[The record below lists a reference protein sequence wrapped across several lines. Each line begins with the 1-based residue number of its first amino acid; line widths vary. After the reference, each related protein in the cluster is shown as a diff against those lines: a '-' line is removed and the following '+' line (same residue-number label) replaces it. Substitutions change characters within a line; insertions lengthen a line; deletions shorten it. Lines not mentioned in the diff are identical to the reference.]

1 MIDFETYSEAGF
13 VFRDDLGYF
22 KSITRTRHGL
32 PSVGA
37 PAYAEHPSTEILSMA
52 YDLDDGRDV
61 QLWIPGQAEPVDLW
75 DYVRSG
81 RPVSAWNSAF
91 EYYIWRHVAAAR
103 LGWPDLPWWQLR
115 DPMARARAWSLPGKL
130 AVCAEVLGEDVAQK
144 DKDGKRLLDKFSKP
158 RKPTKADPRLRLRPE
173 DDPIDGHA
181 LYMYNRQDV
190 VAETSVSARLP
201 ELSYH
206 ESTVWSLDQSINYRG
221 VQIDRDALADCL
233 AIVAQAENRY
243 TDELISLTGGQVTTA
258 NQLQKMQAWLAG
270 RGVSLGS
277 LADESIGVA
286 LERTDLPGDARR
298 LLEIRKTLSNSSVK
312 KLHAISRRISGDGRL
327 RDLFVYCGADRTG
340 RWSGSGAQPQN
351 LPAMSL
357 PHGTVDDA
365 LWVISARSLDTV
377 ERVYGDP
384 LDTVSA
390 CIRGLFIAAP
400 GHELISSDYSA
411 IEAVC
416 LAALAGEQWRLDVF
430 KGHGLIY
437 ETSAAMITGVSLAE
451 QLEHR
456 RTTGKH
462 HPVRRI
468 GKVAELACFAGDT
481 EVLTDSGWKRINT
494 ITRRDCLFDGVDFVH
509 HGGVVDKGIRRVI
522 ELDGITVTP
531 DHKFYLCKDH
541 WMTSGDLNRSEKSL
555 NRAKNTAASLLSKF
569 SESQPEALKPS
580 FVAAIA
586 ELQASQLSATY
597 ETEDLSNVI
606 SVPNGLRLNR
616 LLNTT
621 DRSWTSQKLGGFV
634 GEYLQLLADVL
645 TQPIGSTNSMEVG
658 GLQCTNLGSKTE
670 NCFSTTLPRY
680 PEAATRNSCSTVS
693 TMTSAIGR
701 ETFDSLPTKNSRTT
715 SAKPF
720 GLSTKRNEC
729 RQLNSMNGSLTNTK
743 DPAPYYAK
751 SRKGKQP
758 TKSSTI
764 SSSVKARTYDV
775 VDCGRRSR
783 FMVRCNSGVLLAH
796 NSGYQGSV
804 GAWRKFGA
812 TGSDDEIL
820 AHVRTWRK
828 TSPNIVKL
836 WYAVERCVRA
846 AIRRPGLQTEFRG
859 LRFVVDSGCLV
870 IRLPSGRC
878 LHYHG
883 VSLSIDDRI
892 VYWGYSAI
900 GGWQQYDTYGGK
912 LVENITQAVARDV
925 IAYAMPEITRSGYPI
940 VLHVHDEI
948 VSEVPIGFG
957 SIEHYETI
965 MSTLPDWCNDWP
977 IKASGGWRG
986 HRYRKS

>member
-61 QLWIPGQAEPVDLW
+61 QLWIPGQAAPVDLW

-103 LGWPDLPWWQLR
+103 LGWLDLPWWQLR

-365 LWVISARSLDTV
+365 LWLISARSLDTV

-468 GKVAELACFAGDT
+468 GKVSEL
-481 EVLTDSGWKRINT
+481 S
-494 ITRRDCLFDGVDFVH
+494 
-509 HGGVVDKGIRRVI
+509 
-522 ELDGITVTP
+522 
-531 DHKFYLCKDH
+531 
-541 WMTSGDLNRSEKSL
+541 
-555 NRAKNTAASLLSKF
+555 
-569 SESQPEALKPS
+569 
-580 FVAAIA
+580 
-586 ELQASQLSATY
+586 
-597 ETEDLSNVI
+597 
-606 SVPNGLRLNR
+606 
-616 LLNTT
+616 
-621 DRSWTSQKLGGFV
+621 
-634 GEYLQLLADVL
+634 
-645 TQPIGSTNSMEVG
+645 
-658 GLQCTNLGSKTE
+658 
-670 NCFSTTLPRY
+670 
-680 PEAATRNSCSTVS
+680 
-693 TMTSAIGR
+693 
-701 ETFDSLPTKNSRTT
+701 
-715 SAKPF
+715 
-720 GLSTKRNEC
+720 
-729 RQLNSMNGSLTNTK
+729 
-743 DPAPYYAK
+743 
-751 SRKGKQP
+751 
-758 TKSSTI
+758 
-764 SSSVKARTYDV
+764 
-775 VDCGRRSR
+775 
-783 FMVRCNSGVLLAH
+783 
-796 NSGYQGSV
+796 SGYGGSV

-859 LRFVVDSGCLV
+859 LRCVVNAGCLV